1 MDHHDHRG
9 KKALLTLVGILSTGQ
24 VVSLLL
30 AHSDTSFVGVT
41 RVVTLS
47 KVRQESVVDIVQV
60 ASEEVGSIDDGN
72 LGLRSSERLEQEE
85 VVWSSAW

>member
-1 MDHHDHRG
+1 M
-9 KKALLTLVGILSTGQ
+9 VGILSTGQ
-24 VVSLLL
+24 VVPLLL

-60 ASEEVGSIDDGN
+60 ASEEVGTIDGSN